1 MGLCPVPGT
10 LICWE
15 AVFFPV
21 ATVSST
27 IVFHSPQAGQR
38 PIHFGLSLP
47 HALQN
52 HTVFVLTV
60 AIAYFFMQHE
70 SLTEVLSQP
79 LHLCSAFL
87 SQLSFLSHFAHFS
100 SEQPSFLSQ
109 LSFLSQPAHFSSEHL
124 VASDWQPSAS
134 PHESFLS
141 QLAHCSVE
149 HFAALSELLLHAHDT
164 TANIAAAII
173 REIKIFFIILFVK

>member
-38 PIHFGLSLP
+38 PIHLGLSLP

-79 LHLCSAFL
+79 LQLCSA
-87 SQLSFLSHFAHFS
+87 
-100 SEQPSFLSQ
+100 FLSQ

-141 QLAHCSVE
+141 QPAHCSVE

-164 TANIAAAII
+164 TANIAAAIK